1 MSTKKWKMLEKWK
14 RSVDESKVFG
24 ALLTDLSKAFDC
36 LDHELLRAKLSAYG
50 FSLPALRL
58 TNDYLSNRKQRT
70 RIGNSFSGW
79 FEVILGVP
87 QGSILGPLLF
97 NIFLADLFIVLKD
110 VDIANFADDNTTF
123 TSANNIDDLIDSL
136 ENASSSFSKW
146 FKDNLFKGNPD
157 KCHLLVS
164 TNEKTKINTGEF
176 LIENS
181 NCKKLLG
188 VKIDNKLTFDCH
200 VSDMFKKVN
209 RKINAL
215 ARIAPFININKRR
228 ILMNSFFRSQFNYCA
243 LIWMCHSRTNNRKI
257 NRLHERC
264 LRIIYNDKQSSFI
277 KLLEKDN
284 SVSIHQRNLQ
294 ILAIEMFR
302 VSNGLSPVL
311 MNDIFKLRGEQTY
324 NLRKLSQFY
333 RPKVNSVYSGT
344 ESAPFLGPIIWDLV
358 PNELKDIGNLA
369 AFKKAIKKWSPEKCP
384 CRLCKVYISNV
395 DFT

>member
-1 MSTKKWKMLEKWK
+1 M
-14 RSVDESKVFG
+14 
-24 ALLTDLSKAFDC
+24 LTDLSKAFYC
-36 LDHELLRAKLSAYG
+36 LDYELLIAKLNAYG

-58 TNDYLSNRKQRT
+58 IHDYLSNRRQRT
-70 RIGNSFSGW
+70 GIGNLFSDW

-97 NIFLADLFIVLKD
+97 NIFLADVFLILKD
-110 VDIANFADDNTTF
+110 MDIANFADDNTPF
-123 TSANNIDDLIDSL
+123 TSANNTDDLIDSL
-136 ENASSSFSKW
+136 EKASSSLFKW

-164 TNEKTKINTGEF
+164 TNEKTKINIGEF
-176 LIENS
+176 SIENS
-181 NCKKLLG
+181 DCEKLLG
-188 VKIDNKLTFDCH
+188 VKIDNKLTFDYH
-200 VSDMFKKVN
+200 VSDMCKKAN

-228 ILMNSFFRSQFNYCA
+228 ILMNSFFRSQFNYCP
-243 LIWMCHSRTNNRKI
+243 LIWMCHNRTNNRKI

-264 LRIIYNDKQSSFI
+264 LRIIYNNKQSSFI

-284 SVSIHQRNLQ
+284 SVSIHQRKLQ
-294 ILAIEMFR
+294 ILAIEMFK

-311 MNDIFKLRGEQTY
+311 MNDIFKLTGKQTY

-333 RPKVNSVYSGT
+333 RPKVNSVYNGT
-344 ESAPFLGPIIWDLV
+344 ESVSFLGLIIWDLV

-369 AFKKAIKKWSPEKCP
+369 AFKKAIKKCSPEKVLVGLVGFVKFILAMSVLFKK
-384 CRLCKVYISNV
+384 RGK
-395 DFT
+395 